1 MSDTKDPT
9 VADGVN
15 VAHAD
20 DTKEEKAPEKVAT
33 IRELFMFSDWID
45 YLYIFLGTLGAVVTG
60 LCIPTFNILFGKVIN
75 TVNRDPSG
83 FQDTVN
89 FLCIILVVVSGI
101 NLFSGF
107 FQVYFWTA
115 AGERLTQK
123 YREKYVNAVLS
134 QEIGW
139 FDTCGANELSTKVSE
154 YIGKIQDG
162 TGRKIG
168 DLIQNTVQ
176 ICACLGVAFYFQW
189 KIACVLLCS
198 IPAIGIAGAFMIKA
212 TTSAS
217 NQALEQ
223 YASAGGLAS
232 ESLNAIRTVSALNMQ
247 PDIITTYRVFLFKAM
262 NVGIVKGLK
271 VGAGNGLVF
280 GVSFLT
286 YALGFWYGGVLVAR
300 DLESDC
306 TDNCTTGGVVITT
319 FFATLMGSFALGQ
332 LTPSI
337 SALSEARAAAA
348 NVLEFYG
355 VAQVGERIAATIRSD
370 LFEAL
375 MRKNIGFFDR
385 EENNVGALTTNLSE
399 DSRIINKAFGEAIAH
414 QLQAFATL
422 LVALGLGLSA
432 SWKIGLIVIACFP
445 LTILSGMVRM
455 RAFAGQQYDNEFEDT
470 PQNSAQQAK
479 ANTKSGELNFLKL
492 MIAMM
497 TLMLGA
503 IGIGNAMNDMGD
515 QQIALEVATK
525 IFATIDATTSPGRW
539 KRTSPW
545 PVPRKRPRRC

>member
-1 MSDTKDPT
+1 MS
-9 VADGVN
+9 
-15 VAHAD
+15 
-20 DTKEEKAPEKVAT
+20 
-33 IRELFMFSDWID
+33 L
-45 YLYIFLGTLGAVVTG
+45 
-60 LCIPTFNILFGKVIN
+60 
-75 TVNRDPSG
+75 
-83 FQDTVN
+83 Q
-89 FLCIILVVVSGI
+89 
-101 NLFSGF
+101 
-107 FQVYFWTA
+107 
-115 AGERLTQK
+115 
-123 YREKYVNAVLS
+123 
-134 QEIGW
+134 
-139 FDTCGANELSTKVSE
+139 
-154 YIGKIQDG
+154 IQDG

-348 NVLEFYG
+348 NVLEVINRKPLIDGLSNEGLVPDVKVTGRIELQDVLFAYPSRPNIQVCKNYSLTINAGESVALVGPSGVGKSTIINLLLRFYDPQSG
-355 VAQVGERIAATIRSD
+355 AITLDGMDIKDLNIKWLRQHISLVSQEPVLFAVRFLPFILLLLLSRSD
-370 LFEAL
+370 
-375 MRKNIGFFDR
+375 
-385 EENNVGALTTNLSE
+385 S
-399 DSRIINKAFGEAIAH
+399 
-414 QLQAFATL
+414 
-422 LVALGLGLSA
+422 LV
-432 SWKIGLIVIACFP
+432 
-445 LTILSGMVRM
+445 
-455 RAFAGQQYDNEFEDT
+455 
-470 PQNSAQQAK
+470 
-479 ANTKSGELNFLKL
+479 
-492 MIAMM
+492 
-497 TLMLGA
+497 
-503 IGIGNAMNDMGD
+503 
-515 QQIALEVATK
+515 
-525 IFATIDATTSPGRW
+525 IF
-539 KRTSPW
+539 
-545 PVPRKRPRRC
+545 